1 MINLFI
7 SQIFRV
13 PGRAHHLPNT
23 VWEFNCL
30 RSSANQSQ
38 VTSNLQQ
45 GEFSYTAARQ
55 TKHSF
60 SAKNTLILCLSIIYL
75 SHRVSLGS
83 LFSIEFSVP
92 HTCYSLL
99 CKTDVLYISDQ
110 HCLLTDPAPP
120 GSLGLPHISQLC
132 HLHNYTVKH
141 YWMTASQRF
150 IFRFIFLLTVS
161 AGT

>member
-1 MINLFI
+1 MLLINLLFLRFFEYQAEPI
-7 SQIFRV
+7 TYQTPSGNLTAFV
-13 PGRAHHLPNT
+13 ALPTN
-23 VWEFNCL
+23 L
-30 RSSANQSQ
+30 RLHPTYSKVSSATLLPDRQNIHSQ
-38 VTSNLQQ
+38 QKTHWFFVCPL
-45 GEFSYTAARQ
+45 F
-55 TKHSF
+55 
-60 SAKNTLILCLSIIYL
+60 IYL
-75 SHRVSLGS
+75 SLGS

-99 CKTDVLYISDQ
+99 CKNNVLYVSDQ

-120 GSLGLPHISQLC
+120 GSPGLPHISKLC